1 MPSLPHQGLVELFR
15 QHPTL
20 APRLLVELGVD
31 LPPGAT
37 EHAHEEASAFTTLR
51 PHLGHVSYA
60 QDERVLTMAD
70 LPGLIE
76 GAHYNLGMGHK

>member
-1 MPSLPHQGLVELFR
+1 MFISGKSTFLKAISRAKPKIAGYP
-15 QHPTL
+15 
-20 APRLLVELGVD
+20 
-31 LPPGAT
+31 
-37 EHAHEEASAFTTLR
+37 FTTLR